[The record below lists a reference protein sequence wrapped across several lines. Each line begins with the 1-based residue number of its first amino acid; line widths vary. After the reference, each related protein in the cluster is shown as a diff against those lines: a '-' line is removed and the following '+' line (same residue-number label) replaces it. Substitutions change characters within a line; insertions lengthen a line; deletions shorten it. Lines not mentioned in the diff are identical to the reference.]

1 LVVGGSRRAPKPAR
15 PVSKFEARF
24 MVIYLLAAALF
35 VVAVVE
41 VLAWA
46 LCSGGYWLPG
56 LFVAAN
62 PSSSRFG

>member
-1 LVVGGSRRAPKPAR
+1 
-15 PVSKFEARF
+15 
-24 MVIYLLAAALF
+24 MVIYLVAAALF

-46 LCSGGYWLPG
+46 LCAVGYWLLG
-56 LFVAAN
+56 LFVAAA